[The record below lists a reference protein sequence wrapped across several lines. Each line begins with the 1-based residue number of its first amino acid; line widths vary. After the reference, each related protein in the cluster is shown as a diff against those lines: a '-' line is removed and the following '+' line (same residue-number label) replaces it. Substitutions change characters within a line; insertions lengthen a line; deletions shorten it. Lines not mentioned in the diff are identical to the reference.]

1 MSTKPETSRP
11 RAPDTKKVHIA
22 DTAITSK
29 NWHKHVNWLNVAF
42 IIGIP
47 IYGCIQA
54 LWVPLQFK
62 TAVWAVI
69 YYFFTGMGITA
80 GKFFFFLFLWHHQ
93 RMVRKK

>member
-29 NWHKHVNWLNVAF
+29 NWYKHVNWLNVAF

-54 LWVPLQFK
+54 LWTPLQFK
-62 TAVWAVI
+62 TAAWAVI

-80 GKFFFFLFLWHHQ
+80 GKFLFSPSGTANKQ
-93 RMVRKK
+93 